1 MTRCPVAGSTA
12 PTSPVR
18 NQPSGV
24 KAAAVAPASC
34 QYPENTCGP
43 RSWISPSAPGG
54 ASRPADQIRHST
66 PGSGSPTVS
75 GRAAPSG
82 CETSSPLSV
91 VP

>member
-1 MTRCPVAGSTA
+1 MA
-12 PTSPVR
+12 PMSPVR

-34 QYPENTCGP
+34 QYAGEHLRAAQLDLAIRAGRRLLACGCLL
-43 RSWISPSAPGG
+43 A
-54 ASRPADQIRHST
+54 ADQIRHST
-66 PGSGSPTVS
+66 PGSGRPTVS

-82 CETSSPLSV
+82 FETSSPVSV